1 MRARVG
7 ADYLVG
13 IRLSAADFNYSPLQ
27 LSLFRFP
34 WAAHWREQWFGNNE
48 AQMLEY
54 AHRLREKI
62 DYLHVVSGYGFP
74 NPRDTPGAFPT
85 DEIKIFFNSTRH
97 LSRKA
102 AARATLLNTLPNG
115 FAHWLMNRGWKY
127 RPGINV
133 EFSRRFKKDVGLPV
147 IVNGGF
153 QEKTLI
159 EEALN
164 SDSCDMV
171 SMARALIANP
181 NLIEQFSQGK
191 DAPDRPCTYCNKCV
205 GRTPTSPLGCYD
217 LSRFP
222 SQRAMLDQ
230 IMEWNRPDPA

>member
-1 MRARVG
+1 
-7 ADYLVG
+7 
-13 IRLSAADFNYSPLQ
+13 
-27 LSLFRFP
+27 
-34 WAAHWREQWFGNNE
+34 
-48 AQMLEY
+48 
-54 AHRLREKI
+54 
-62 DYLHVVSGYGFP
+62 
-74 NPRDTPGAFPT
+74 
-85 DEIKIFFNSTRH
+85 
-97 LSRKA
+97 
-102 AARATLLNTLPNG
+102 
-115 FAHWLMNRGWKY
+115 
-127 RPGINV
+127 
-133 EFSRRFKKDVGLPV
+133 V

-153 QEKTLI
+153 QEKPLI